1 VTPGWI
7 SLNNVKAKS
16 CSIQLNPMSAQPIE
30 NVKPH
35 SEITIAIVIAI
46 IIGII
51 LACAIIIYEI
61 QTERFSAVYIN
72 PDTYTNYP
80 EGGRVSFVYG
90 VSSYEKVNTPYT
102 ITIRAGDTLVE
113 TKQIE
118 LMPGKTYEER
128 TVIQLPED
136 AVYPVIIS
144 VQSISPYEKNEVF
157 FRVRNTTVK

>member
-1 VTPGWI
+1 
-7 SLNNVKAKS
+7 
-16 CSIQLNPMSAQPIE
+16 MSAQPIE
-30 NVKPH
+30 TVKPY
-35 SEITIAIVIAI
+35 SEMNIAIVIAI

-80 EGGRVSFVYG
+80 EDGLVSFVYG
-90 VSSYEKVNTPYT
+90 VSSHEKVTTKYT
-102 ITIRAGDTLVE
+102 ITIRAGNTLIE

-128 TVIQLPED
+128 KVIQLPDD

-144 VQSISPYEKNEVF
+144 VQSVSPSEKNEVF